1 VTLKLQD
8 QNNSLE
14 LKPLKTKTIKGAGS
28 CAIFGQDFHLPFVS
42 GQDVLH
48 FELFDWNA
56 VTSDEFLGS
65 GNIQLRDIFRGVGA
79 SPVQLEGVSSFHSFP
94 L

>member
-14 LKPLKTKTIKGAGS
+14 LKPIKTKTMKGAGS
-28 CAIFGQDFHLPFVS
+28 CAIFDQDFHLPYFT

-48 FELFDWNA
+48 FELFDWN
-56 VTSDEFLGS
+56 TLSSDEFLGC

-79 SPVQLEGVSSFHSFP
+79 SPVQMEGISLFDPHP